1 MYVAATGWLVVG
13 LAPII
18 ITQSESSEAVKGADT
33 APDPT
38 HSNNAATEDAWHNLV
53 Q

>member
-1 MYVAATGWLVVG
+1 MAATGWLVVG
-13 LAPII
+13 LAPITI
-18 ITQSESSEAVKGADT
+18 MQSESFTAVNGAET

-38 HSNNAATEDAWHNLV
+38 HSIKAATEDAWHNLV

>member
-1 MYVAATGWLVVG
+1 MG
-13 LAPII
+13 LAPITI
-18 ITQSESSEAVKGADT
+18 IQSESLTAVNGAET

-38 HSNNAATEDAWHNLV
+38 PSISAATEEAWHNLV

>member
-1 MYVAATGWLVVG
+1 M
-13 LAPII
+13 I
-18 ITQSESSEAVKGADT
+18 SCRSSTNYYNTVRVLTAVNGAET

-38 HSNNAATEDAWHNLV
+38 PSISAATEEAWHNLV